1 MRVVLAEKPS
11 VAKDIARV
19 LGADKKGDGFL
30 EGNGWCVTWAYGHL
44 VQLADPAAYDE
55 NYSKW
60 SIESLPILPDK
71 FIYNVSGDSSAKRQF
86 KVISRLFSE
95 ADDIVCATDAGREG
109 EAIFRY
115 IYNMSKCTKPFKRLW
130 ISSLTDK
137 AIKDGFAALR
147 PGGEY
152 DNLYLSAKARNEAD
166 WIVGLNATRALT
178 LASQSRQPLSLGRV
192 QTPTLSLVCR
202 RFIENRDFK
211 PKTFYTVDAVLEGGG
226 RKFTAHYPVR
236 FDTKEAAAGLTGR
249 VGGTMSVKERR
260 KEHRKEKAPL
270 PFDITS
276 LQAEANKR
284 YGFKAQK
291 TLDIVQSLYET
302 HKMLTYPRTGS
313 RYLGDDMQ
321 PEIVKSISALRKL
334 DMPSAFK
341 EAVYALEKDGINTEC
356 FNSAKLTDHHAII
369 PTFQNL
375 DKESELKEDER
386 KIFRLA
392 ATQLVLALM
401 QPCEKDCLYYSF
413 DAGVEE
419 LFTSGGYKVSIPGW
433 RMLYD
438 DKSEEEDEENQM
450 LPELSVGDI
459 VKVVSCGEKEGQT
472 KRPALLTE
480 ATLLKAMETAGKQ
493 VEDAEL
499 ADAMKDCG
507 LGTPATRAAIIETLY
522 KRGYMISEKNKIKPT
537 ELGLRVYA
545 LTKDFEIG
553 SAALTGEWERKLNL
567 IAEGGFGCA
576 EFMAGITDYTKK
588 EVARILQSGAAC
600 KVDELAGLRCPE
612 CGKPLVQNSK
622 AYGCSGYAEDGCHFV
637 VWKTMAGK
645 AVTPEHL
652 REICEKGQTSL
663 IKGFKSKEGKTFDAS
678 LKWDSEKAKV
688 AYLFPERKTE
698 VIGKCPVCGAD
709 IVEAEKGYHCHG
721 EGCDFV
727 IWKTVAGKKISSSV
741 AKELLSKGVTG
752 VVKGFK
758 SKEGKN
764 FDASLRLQDGR
775 VVFDFPKRK

>member
-19 LGADKKGDGFL
+19 LGADKKGDGYF
-30 EGNGWCVTWAYGHL
+30 EGNGWCVTWAFGHL

-71 FIYNVSGDSSAKRQF
+71 FIYNVSGDGSAKRQF

-166 WIVGLNATRALT
+166 WLVGLNATRALT

-192 QTPTLSLVCR
+192 QTPTLSLVCQ
-202 RFIENRDFK
+202 RFIENRDFVPQK
-211 PKTFYTVDAVLEGGG
+211 FYTIEAVLEGDS
-226 RKFTAHYPVR
+226 RKFIAHYPVR
-236 FDTKEAAAGLTGR
+236 FGSAAEAADAAKR
-249 VGGTMSVKERR
+249 VGKTMVVKNR
-260 KEHRKEKAPL
+260 KMEQKKEKAPL

-313 RYLGDDMQ
+313 RYLGDDM
-321 PEIVKSISALRKL
+321 EEGIRENIGLLREL
-334 DMPSAFK
+334 DMPAAFK
-341 EAVYALEKDGINTEC
+341 ETCYSLGKNGINTAC
-356 FNSAKLTDHHAII
+356 FNSTKLTDHHAII

-375 DKESELKEDER
+375 DKEPTLKDDER
-386 KIFRLA
+386 KVFRLA
-392 ATQLVLALM
+392 AVQLVLALM
-401 QPCEKDCLYYSF
+401 EPCVKECLSYTF
-413 DAGVEE
+413 DAGLED
-419 LFTSGGYKVSIPGW
+419 LFTASGYKVVVPGW
-433 RMLYD
+433 RMLND
-438 DKSEEEDEENQM
+438 EKSEEDEENQA
-450 LPELSVGDI
+450 LPVLEVGESVA
-459 VKVVSCGEKEGQT
+459 VVSCKEKEGQT

-507 LGTPATRAAIIETLY
+507 LGTPATRAAVIETLY
-522 KRGYMISEKNKIKPT
+522 KRGYMLSEKNKLLPT
-537 ELGLRVYA
+537 ELGLKVYS
-545 LTKDFEIG
+545 LTKDYAIG
-553 SAALTGEWERKLNL
+553 SASLTGEWEQKLNL
-567 IAEGGFGCA
+567 MAEGSYSSE
-576 EFMAGITDYTKK
+576 EFMRGIISYTKE
-588 EVARILQSGAAC
+588 EVSRILQSGSSC
-600 KVDELAGLRCPE
+600 KVNDLEGLKCPV

-622 AYGCSGYAEDGCHFV
+622 AYGCSGFSEDGCKFV
-637 VWKTMAGK
+637 VWKTIGGK
-645 AVTPEHL
+645 QVTVQHL
-652 REICEKGQTSL
+652 KEICENGKTGL
-663 IKGFKSKEGKTFDAS
+663 IKGFKNKEGKSFEAS
-678 LKWDSEKAKV
+678 LAWDNEKMKV
-688 AYLFPERKTE
+688 AYLFPERKSE
-698 VIGKCPVCGAD
+698 VTGKCPVCGAD